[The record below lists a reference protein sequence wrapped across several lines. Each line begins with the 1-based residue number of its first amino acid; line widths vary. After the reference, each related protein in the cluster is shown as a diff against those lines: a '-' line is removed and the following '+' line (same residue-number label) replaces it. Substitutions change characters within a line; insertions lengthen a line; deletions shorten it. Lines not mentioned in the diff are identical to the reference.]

1 MVLEQC
7 HKVYKNKEDLMF
19 NMLNNK
25 KAQSTLEYAILIII
39 IIGALLAVQTYIK
52 RGIQG
57 KLKSSS
63 DDIGDQY
70 SPDNTKIEKVVTS
83 HSNTA
88 ESYGVTGQGASST
101 VIIGNEQNFTKE
113 TAQIINTSR
122 EKW

>member
-1 MVLEQC
+1 
-7 HKVYKNKEDLMF
+7 MF
-19 NMLNNK
+19 KHMNNK

-57 KLKSSS
+57 KMKTSA

-70 SPDNTKIEKVVTS
+70 SPDNTKSSKVTS
-83 HSNTA
+83 THSNTTEA
-88 ESYGVTGQGASST
+88 YGGALGQGVSST
-101 VIIGNEQNFTKE
+101 LIQGNEINLTQE
-113 TAQIINTSR
+113 TAQIINTSK

>member
-1 MVLEQC
+1 
-7 HKVYKNKEDLMF
+7 MF
-19 NMLNNK
+19 KHLTNK

-57 KLKSSS
+57 KMKQSS

-70 SPDNTKIEKVVTS
+70 SPDNTRVVKRTTVS
-83 HSNTA
+83 SNTIEEFGGA
-88 ESYGVTGQGASST
+88 AGQGVSKTSYAPGNSEKTSTTEASS
-101 VIIGNEQNFTKE
+101 
-113 TAQIINTSR
+113 IINTMR